1 MPLARQPG
9 PARTGGLDVECETGC
24 PVRSPRSFPPS
35 SSRTLYGRFRPLGL
49 GRALPRFPRSKAR
62 PDLNHVAVILAVG
75 RAPSSAA
82 RDEAGA
88 IFQLSPSPV
97 APCPSKVSPRQQP
110 CRVTAALAFPPA
122 GCPMLPSVFPR
133 AAEMVHPTDH
143 KALLHCRIRCRSR
156 CCQRWRPGPSM
167 GLRTDKTFRRFRE
180 CEASF

>member
-24 PVRSPRSFPPS
+24 PVRPLRSRPPS
-35 SSRTLYGRFRPLGL
+35 SSRTLYGRFRPVGL

-62 PDLNHVAVILAVG
+62 PDLIHVAVILAVG

-133 AAEMVHPTDH
+133 AAEMVHPTGP
-143 KALLHCRIRCRSR
+143 KALLHCRIRCRFR
-156 CCQRWRPGPSM
+156 CCQRGRPGPSM
-167 GLRTDKTFRRFRE
+167 GLRTDKTFRRFRG